1 MLQAEKEAY
10 DAQTLQI
17 TDYRKQ
23 MEESKSNR
31 LRDMEIA
38 TKQANLQQ
46 IEEKVYR
53 DQQERQLET
62 LEKNNHIGYITG
74 HDFYTENTVPIK

>member
-46 IEEKVYR
+46 IEEKV
-53 DQQERQLET
+53 
-62 LEKNNHIGYITG
+62 
-74 HDFYTENTVPIK
+74 